1 MLPFFS
7 LLPPLPLPLQS
18 HLVSRRRQ
26 KEKYVTKKD
35 QDGSDENVVA
45 VCNRVVVGL
54 RRLREQALQDHSAQG
69 ARKHNGQDHL

>member
-1 MLPFFS
+1 
-7 LLPPLPLPLQS
+7 
-18 HLVSRRRQ
+18 
-26 KEKYVTKKD
+26 VTKKD